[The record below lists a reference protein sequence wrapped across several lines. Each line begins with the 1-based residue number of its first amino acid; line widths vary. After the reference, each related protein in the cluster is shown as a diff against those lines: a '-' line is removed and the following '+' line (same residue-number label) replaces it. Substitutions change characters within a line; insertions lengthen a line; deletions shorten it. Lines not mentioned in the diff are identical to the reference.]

1 MDHGASVDIP
11 SKESGSEIGL
21 EGDSRYELV
30 QRILATPDFIRSP
43 QLSKFLLYICTAS
56 LQGGGQNLSEQ
67 HIGVEVFGREPDFDS
82 AADTIVRSHALRLR
96 KRLEQYFQHAGREE
110 PVHLIVPRGSYAP
123 LFVPAPDRSRSERQA
138 DAPTTEPSYPES
150 MEAAG
155 EQSTSLPSGFAGY
168 HPEDWGPPS
177 GHPAEPAYPVPI
189 FAAEVP
195 TVESPTAALARH
207 LSFVVWRY
215 RVLSGFL
222 AVLFVGLAIAF
233 GLHLRTHFRAERR
246 HLLWGRLFTEDQPT
260 RIVLGDSGLVLFHA
274 VARRHVSLHEYL
286 NNDYSQQLPYLEW
299 NHQPVDPKL
308 ADFLLHRRYTSMAD
322 AMTLAHLLRLP
333 EAIPE
338 RTLVNY
344 SRDMHVED
352 FYSSNLIII
361 GAQEAVPW
369 LDLFENHMDFVFS
382 LEGPEK
388 HSAFLNRRPHAGE
401 KTDYNSYTPETA
413 SKVYGVIAFL
423 PNLRGTGNVL
433 ILEGLSMVGTEA
445 AIDLAIDDTKL
456 LPILKTI
463 RRPDG
468 SLPHFEMLIESDVLG
483 EGSGPA
489 HVVAIHLH
497 D

>member
-1 MDHGASVDIP
+1 MADGASVDIP
-11 SKESGSEIGL
+11 SNASAGETERNK
-21 EGDSRYELV
+21 DSRVELV
-30 QRILATPDFIRSP
+30 QRILASPDFVRSP
-43 QLSKFLLYICTAS
+43 QLSKFLLYICTVS
-56 LQGGGQNLSEQ
+56 LQGSGQNLNEQ

-96 KRLEQYFQHAGREE
+96 KRLEQYFQRAGRDE
-110 PVHLIVPRGSYAP
+110 PVHLIVPRGSYMPVFMSAP
-123 LFVPAPDRSRSERQA
+123 ERLAPVLPGDVPGASLADAVPAI
-138 DAPTTEPSYPES
+138 
-150 MEAAG
+150 AG
-155 EQSTSLPSGFAGY
+155 RTPNLSFGLTS
-168 HPEDWGPPS
+168 D
-177 GHPAEPAYPVPI
+177 PAHVVPVI
-189 FAAEVP
+189 GAEVRTEEP
-195 TVESPTAALARH
+195 FMTVPAKRH
-207 LSFVVWRY
+207 RSVLWRY
-215 RVLSGFL
+215 RVSSGFL
-222 AVLFVGLAIAF
+222 AMLFIGLAAAF

-246 HLLWGRLFTEDQPT
+246 HLLWGRLFTGDQPT

-274 VARRHVSLHEYL
+274 VARTHVSLHDYL
-286 NNDYSQQLPYLEW
+286 NNDYTQQVPYLEW
-299 NHQPVDPKL
+299 DHQPVDPKL

-333 EAIPE
+333 EAVPE

-344 SRDMHVED
+344 SRDMHAED

-382 LEGPEK
+382 LEGAEK
-388 HSAFLNRRPHAGE
+388 HSAFLNRHPHMGE
-401 KTDYNSYTPETA
+401 RMDYNSYTPETKA
-413 SKVYGVIAFL
+413 KVYGVIAFL
-423 PNLRGTGNVL
+423 PNLRGTGNAL

-489 HVVAIHLH
+489 RVVAIHLH
-497 D
+497 EGLS

>member
-1 MDHGASVDIP
+1 V
-11 SKESGSEIGL
+11 L
-21 EGDSRYELV
+21 C
-30 QRILATPDFIRSP
+30 AT
-43 QLSKFLLYICTAS
+43 
-56 LQGGGQNLSEQ
+56 
-67 HIGVEVFGREPDFDS
+67 
-82 AADTIVRSHALRLR
+82 
-96 KRLEQYFQHAGREE
+96 
-110 PVHLIVPRGSYAP
+110 
-123 LFVPAPDRSRSERQA
+123 
-138 DAPTTEPSYPES
+138 
-150 MEAAG
+150 
-155 EQSTSLPSGFAGY
+155 
-168 HPEDWGPPS
+168 
-177 GHPAEPAYPVPI
+177 
-189 FAAEVP
+189 
-195 TVESPTAALARH
+195 
-207 LSFVVWRY
+207 
-215 RVLSGFL
+215 
-222 AVLFVGLAIAF
+222 
-233 GLHLRTHFRAERR
+233 
-246 HLLWGRLFTEDQPT
+246 DQPT
-260 RIVLGDSGLVLFHA
+260 RIVLGDCGLVLFHA
-274 VARRHVSLHEYL
+274 VARRHVSLHDYL
-286 NNDYSQQLPYLEW
+286 NNDYSQQLSYLEW

-369 LDLFENHMDFVFS
+369 LDLFENHMDFVFR

-401 KTDYNSYTPETA
+401 QADYNSYTPETA
-413 SKVYGVIAFL
+413 AKVYGVIAFL

-445 AIDLAIDDTKL
+445 AIDLALDDTRL

-468 SLPHFEMLIESDVLG
+468 YLPHFEMLIESDVLG

-489 HVVAIHLH
+489 RVVAVHLH

>member
-1 MDHGASVDIP
+1 MAQGASVDIP
-11 SKESGSEIGL
+11 GKESGGEIELG
-21 EGDSRYELV
+21 GDPRNELL

-43 QLSKFLLYICTAS
+43 QLSKFLLYICTVS

-96 KRLEQYFQHAGREE
+96 KRLEQYFQRAGRHE
-110 PVHLIVPRGSYAP
+110 PLHLIVPRGSYAP
-123 LFVPAPDRSRSERQA
+123 LFMPAPDRAMGEQQG
-138 DAPTTEPSYPES
+138 DAPAPDPPSRES
-150 MEAAG
+150 AEAARA
-155 EQSTSLPSGFAGY
+155 SSLMGY
-168 HPEDWGPPS
+168 RPEGRSSSPDLS
-177 GHPAEPAYPVPI
+177 AEPAHAVRI
-189 FAAEVP
+189 SAAEP
-195 TVESPTAALARH
+195 RTGDSLTAALAKR
-207 LSFVVWRY
+207 LSSVVWRY
-215 RVLSGFL
+215 RVLSGLL
-222 AVLFVGLAIAF
+222 AILFVGLAVAF
-233 GLHLRTHFRAERR
+233 GLHLRTHFRADRR
-246 HLLWGRLFTEDQPT
+246 HPLWGRLFTEDQPT

-274 VARRHVSLHEYL
+274 VARRHISLHEYL
-286 NNDYSQQLPYLEW
+286 NNDYSQQMPYVEW

-333 EAIPE
+333 EAIPQ
-338 RTLVNY
+338 RTLVSY

-352 FYSSNLIII
+352 FYSSNVIMI

-369 LDLFENHMDFVFS
+369 LDLFEDHMDFVFS

-388 HSAFLNRRPHAGE
+388 HSYFLNRHPHAGE
-401 KTDYNSYTPETA
+401 QADYNSYTPATA
-413 SKVYGVIAFL
+413 NRVYGVIAFL

-433 ILEGLSMVGTEA
+433 ILEGLRMVGTEA
-445 AIDLAIDDTKL
+445 AIDLAIDDNKL
-456 LPILKTI
+456 LPILTKI

-468 SLPHFEMLIESDVLG
+468 SLPHFEVLLESDVLG

-489 HVVAIHLH
+489 RVVAIHLH